1 MFKKFRN
8 NRVVNIIL
16 TILGA
21 LLVLSCFVLAL
32 ASVFL
37 LVVAVLTIYSSPW
50 YLLVFIGYFI
60 IWSVSLGRYG
70 RHIIR
75 KLGNKE

>member
-37 LVVAVLTIYSSPW
+37 LVVAVLTIYSSPG

-60 IWSVSLGRYG
+60 IWSVSLGRYC

-75 KLGNKE
+75 KLGNI